1 MPTDELAYAAIA
13 DSAPRSRAGEI
24 TATQLTEACLA
35 RIDRFDGRINAFI
48 TLLADWALAQA
59 RQLDAERS
67 QGAYRGPLH
76 GIPVAHKDLYYTK
89 GVRTTAASK
98 IPSVFVPE
106 HNATVAPRLQPAGMV
121 LLGKVGL
128 HEFAL
133 GGTNDNP
140 HYGAV

>member
-1 MPTDELAYAAIA
+1 MPTDELAYADIA
-13 DSAPRSRAGEI
+13 EIAPRIRAGEI

-48 TLLADWALAQA
+48 TVLADSALAQA

-89 GVRTTAASK
+89 GVRTTAGSK
-98 IPSVFVPE
+98 LAI
-106 HNATVAPRLQPAGMV
+106 
-121 LLGKVGL
+121 
-128 HEFAL
+128 
-133 GGTNDNP
+133 
-140 HYGAV
+140 